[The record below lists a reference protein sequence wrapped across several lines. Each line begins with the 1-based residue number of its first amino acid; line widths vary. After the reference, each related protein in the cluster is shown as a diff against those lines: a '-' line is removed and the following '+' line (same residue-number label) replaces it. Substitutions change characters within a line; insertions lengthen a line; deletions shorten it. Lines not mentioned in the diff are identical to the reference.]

1 MDEIHGKNSLFS
13 LEDLGSFS
21 NLKNKCLLFVYVRTQ
36 YEPREEAS
44 RLNPNTPE
52 LNMQTQLPLKP
63 LTRLAHTINPPVS
76 RILKHAWVESIVNH
90 NAVEDALRGLHPLL
104 SLTEVRARVV
114 RVESDT
120 PSTKTFVLQP
130 NVLWQG
136 AAAGQYVRV
145 QVEIA
150 GRRESRVYSLSSR
163 PGARRLAI
171 TVKRQPG
178 GLVSNYLHEQV
189 RAGAVLT
196 ISQAMGE
203 FVLPAELPAKILL
216 LSAGSGITP
225 VMAMLRD
232 LHARGYGG
240 DVVFMHMCR
249 NPQEQIF
256 APALASLQAS
266 FPQLSLLQHFTDS
279 AGRLSPTALRSAVP
293 DLETRSTWMCGP
305 STWMEEMHQHW
316 LASGMAQPLLSERF
330 VAYPILPTEQAG
342 APVAVSFAASGK
354 QFTTCGTAPLLI
366 QAEQNGLSPKHG
378 CRIGICRSCQCT
390 KISGTVQ
397 NLQTGEL
404 SSKPNEEIRLCISA
418 ARSDLALAL

>member
-1 MDEIHGKNSLFS
+1 MS
-13 LEDLGSFS
+13 
-21 NLKNKCLLFVYVRTQ
+21 
-36 YEPREEAS
+36 EPEK
-44 RLNPNTPE
+44 PE
-52 LNMQTQLPLKP
+52 LNMQIYVPLKP
-63 LTRLAHTINPPVS
+63 LTRLAQSINPPVS
-76 RILKHAWVESIVNH
+76 RILKHAWVESILNH
-90 NAVEDALRGLHPLL
+90 GAVEDALRGLHPML

-130 NVLWQG
+130 NALWQG
-136 AAAGQYVRV
+136 ATAGQFVRV

-163 PGARRLAI
+163 PGSRRLAI

-178 GLVSNYLHEQV
+178 GLVSGYLHEQV

-225 VMAMLRD
+225 VMSMLRD
-232 LHARGYGG
+232 LNARGYSG

-266 FPQLSLLQHFTDS
+266 YPQLTLLQHFTESD
-279 AGRLSPTALRSAVP
+279 GRLSPAALRRAVP
-293 DLETRSTWMCGP
+293 DLEARSTWMCGP
-305 STWMEEMHQHW
+305 GVWMEEMHQHW
-316 LASGMAQPLLSERF
+316 LATGMTQPLLSERF
-330 VAYPILPTEQAG
+330 VAYTILPTEQAG
-342 APVAVSFAASGK
+342 TPVSVSFASSGK
-354 QFTTCGTAPLLI
+354 EFSTCGTAPLLM

-390 KISGTVQ
+390 KITGTVQ

-404 SSKPNEEIRLCISA
+404 SSAPNEQIRLCISA
-418 ARSDLALAL
+418 ARSDVALAL